1 MPRPKTKPYPPVFI
15 RRVLD
20 DVANHNV
27 VVSDIADL
35 CVMPV
40 SGMNEWFR
48 YTRVRRGS
56 PLTDEQLDA
65 CVRKCLTR
73 GQAEMEEKGL
83 VDVMKRPPNDFR
95 ELTKIQKDYAENGYN
110 ATKPIRNQLG
120 EREMIAFAGVLSCV
134 DRQIKALEMQ
144 SQASESIE
152 EVTRHLIAGMGLK
165 QLREIYLNPP
175 PITSWKD
182 VSGIVAMTREAL
194 DMNKKSEG
202 PVQRVGVDIN
212 VLGVKPINA
221 KPTPPPIDATIV
233 DEKLED

>member
-1 MPRPKTKPYPPVFI
+1 MPRAKVKPYPPAFI
-15 RRVLD
+15 RRVLC
-20 DVANHNV
+20 DVANKGI
-27 VVSDIADL
+27 SLRDIADL
-35 CVMPV
+35 CVMPA
-40 SGMNEWFR
+40 SGMQEWLT

-56 PLTDEQLDA
+56 PLTEQELDD

-73 GQAEMEEKGL
+73 GQAEMAEKGL

-95 ELTKIQKDYAENGYN
+95 DLTAIQTEYVEKGFT
-110 ATKPIRNQLG
+110 ATKPIKNQMG
-120 EREMIAFAGVLSCV
+120 DREMIAFAGVLSCV

-152 EVTRHLIAGMGLK
+152 EVTRHLIAGLGLK

-182 VSGIVAMTREAL
+182 VSGIVSMTREAL

-202 PVQRVGVDIN
+202 APQRIGVDIN
-212 VLGVKPINA
+212 VLGVKPSNA
-221 KPTPPPIDATIV
+221 KQSAPPIDATIIE
-233 DEKLED
+233 EKLED